1 MEKYL
6 RHEPTIKLGKK
17 PRLPSGNRRSSS
29 FDVFSP
35 NKLNTVDIL
44 AIKEEIEIKRE
55 MSDQVQPRLLPN
67 PGSVA
72 EPINVSAASF

>member
-55 MSDQVQPRLLPN
+55 MSDQVTAKTFAQLWLR
-67 PGSVA
+67 G
-72 EPINVSAASF
+72 